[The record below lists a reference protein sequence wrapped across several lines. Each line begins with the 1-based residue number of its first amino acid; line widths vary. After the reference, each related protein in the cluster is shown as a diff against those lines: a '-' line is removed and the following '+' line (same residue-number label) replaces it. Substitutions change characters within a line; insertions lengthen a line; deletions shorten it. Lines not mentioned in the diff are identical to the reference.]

1 MSRKPSFDQAEASFI
16 AEAARE
22 AVVSSTGNRGARVAR
37 VDVDGDLAMAYV
49 LMLDGQY
56 AAVSVRR
63 EFGRWVAV
71 HVKAVSE

>member
-1 MSRKPSFDQAEASFI
+1 VGDAPSYGQAEAALV

-22 AVVSSTGNRGARVAR
+22 AVVAATGHRGARVAR
-37 VDVDGDLAMAYV
+37 VDVEDDVAMAYV

-63 EFGRWVAV
+63 EFGRWRVV
-71 HVKAVSE
+71 QIQEVSA